1 MKTDKINTIIDEPF
15 EQVLTAARKAIV
27 NNGFLLLQEI
37 NPQAI
42 LASHQIVIGPIRQLL
57 FFHPAYMQQLLQAD
71 PDAVIEV
78 PLKLVLREVDGH
90 TTAATYSDPVRQLQ
104 DYSGLEALGSE
115 LSQRV
120 TTLLKELL

>member
-1 MKTDKINTIIDEPF
+1 MKTDKINTIIDQPF

-90 TTAATYSDPVRQLQ
+90 TTAVTYSDPVLQLQ

-120 TTLLKELL
+120 TALLKELL